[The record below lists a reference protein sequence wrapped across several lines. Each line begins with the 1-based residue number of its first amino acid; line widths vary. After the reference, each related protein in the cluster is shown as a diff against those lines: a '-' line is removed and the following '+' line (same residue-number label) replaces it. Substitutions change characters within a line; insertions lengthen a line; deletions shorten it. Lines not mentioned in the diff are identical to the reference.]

1 LPKISVQTATARE
14 TLQQFDQQTLF
25 AEPSPK
31 IAPEPP
37 IVDEATKEARR
48 SEAQPRQHHTPDPAT
63 DVDPTPPPAAA
74 ASTPEPPPPT
84 PVVEYEP
91 LVTLSPFELIDHLKT
106 VDRLEWAI
114 ENAPAHIDQLDTA
127 ITNLTSQRRELTQ
140 VRDQLLEERNTF
152 AETSPLLFGV
162 KKWEASLTQ
171 LDRVLDGHDQTLGRY
186 GTQLDDLAGQRT
198 NWTQYRSLTVQ
209 LEYGTAKTAN
219 TSTSNKSLTFNPK
232 PSAAQSKAPASA
244 YRPRP
249 LGGWCGRR
257 SRHHLN
263 KQTLIERLARDQPK
277 PANTFQV
284 GYP

>member
-1 LPKISVQTATARE
+1 M
-14 TLQQFDQQTLF
+14 
-25 AEPSPK
+25 
-31 IAPEPP
+31 
-37 IVDEATKEARR
+37 
-48 SEAQPRQHHTPDPAT
+48 
-63 DVDPTPPPAAA
+63 
-74 ASTPEPPPPT
+74 
-84 PVVEYEP
+84 VEYEP

-209 LEYGTAKTAN
+209 LEYGTAKTAVDTDRTNHGHN
-219 TSTSNKSLTFNPK
+219 TVDDPEMVARLGPTPAAGTDAFDAWA
-232 PSAAQSKAPASA
+232 SAAGTIAQHKIFGEHRYDYEHQQQDGPDYRLSGIGRQLKADTRTAT
-244 YRPRP
+244 RE
-249 LGGWCGRR
+249 LGQ
-257 SRHHLN
+257 HVN
-263 KQTLIERLARDQPK
+263 IEQIPDLQPK
-277 PANTFQV
+277 TISRTIEGPSL
-284 GYP
+284 GL